1 MGQQHLR
8 CEIDDR
14 GRGRTTYD
22 LTGEVFFEQ
31 SDGNAV
37 ILVLP
42 DPHDA
47 TTLIQL
53 LRDRLSELE
62 VVHRCNTD
70 PDVSA
75 GV

>member
-1 MGQQHLR
+1 MGPQHLR
-8 CEIDDR
+8 CEIDDHD
-14 GRGRTTYD
+14 RGRTTYD
-22 LTGEVFFEQ
+22 LTGEIFIEQ

-37 ILVLP
+37 ILVLA

-47 TTLIQL
+47 TTMIQL
-53 LRDRLSELE
+53 LKDRLLELE

-70 PDVSA
+70 PDLAA